1 MAAVV
6 ASEMPIIAN
15 QMPYHRRSGA
25 IHCAP
30 VRVIS
35 GGNRQGYVEAQHAAG
50 AQHVR
55 FRIGEDVVGVQV
67 HPAAEHEDPR
77 D

>member
-6 ASEMPIIAN
+6 VSARPMTAN

-30 VRVIS
+30 VKVIER
-35 GGNRQGYVEAQHAAG
+35 GDRQRYVQAEDATAAQHS
-50 AQHVR
+50 R
-55 FRIGEDVVGVQV
+55 L
-67 HPAAEHEDPR
+67 P
-77 D
+77 